1 MLRTFLLVLLLAV
14 SASAQCT
21 QKLATLPAAPELFSF
36 RLGMTKDDIQQLVSQ
51 TVFPRTDHFGVAKT
65 TINPHFDPKI
75 DQVKYNGVR
84 SISLDLL
91 DDKLTSLWIG
101 YDENFK
107 VQSVDEF
114 VKLIS
119 ESLKVSGPWSS
130 WKSRGQQLRCADFQ
144 LIVSTLAGGPS
155 LRILDLAAEDT
166 IAARRQQKEEQDA
179 AREAAAAEKENGEGN
194 GSNTSKDN
202 EANKTNRSTGTN
214 RSNEG
219 NGNNSPAEPDGR
231 DKNKTGQPNDTNAAT
246 GDNST
251 VAVIGDKQTKTYYP
265 NGCQPAREISET
277 NRAAF
282 KTPADAQKAG
292 FKLAKNCH

>member
-1 MLRTFLLVLLLAV
+1 MLRTFLLVLLLAGP
-14 SASAQCT
+14 ASAQCT
-21 QKLATLPAAPELFSF
+21 QKIATLPAAPELFGF
-36 RLGMTKDDIQQLVSQ
+36 RLGMMKDEIQQLVPQS
-51 TVFPRTDHFGVAKT
+51 VFSRTDHFGVAKT

-107 VQSVDEF
+107 VQTVDEF

-155 LRILDLAAEDT
+155 LRIVDLAAEDT
-166 IAARRQQKEEQDA
+166 IAARRQEKEEQDA
-179 AREAAAAEKENGEGN
+179 AREAAAAEKETGESD
-194 GSNTSKDN
+194 GSKTS
-202 EANKTNRSTGTN
+202 EANNPADAA
-214 RSNEG
+214 E
-219 NGNNSPAEPDGR
+219 NNQTPAI
-231 DKNKTGQPNDTNAAT
+231 
-246 GDNST
+246 
-251 VAVIGDKQTKTYYP
+251 IGDKQTKTYYP
-265 NGCQPAREISET
+265 NGCQPPKEISET
-277 NRAAF
+277 NRAVF
-282 KTPADAQKAG
+282 KTAADAQKAG

>member
-1 MLRTFLLVLLLAV
+1 MLRTFLLVLLLAGP
-14 SASAQCT
+14 ASAQCT
-21 QKLATLPAAPELFSF
+21 QKLATLPAAPELFGF
-36 RLGMTKDDIQQLVSQ
+36 RLGMTRDEIKELVPQS
-51 TVFPRTDHFGVAKT
+51 VFPRDDHFGIAKT

-107 VQSVDEF
+107 VQTIDEF

-155 LRILDLAAEDT
+155 LRIVDLAAEDT
-166 IAARRQQKEEQDA
+166 IAARRQEKEEQDA
-179 AREAAAAEKENGEGN
+179 AREAAAAEKENGEGTQTN
-194 GSNTSKDN
+194 GSNETTTNTQTS
-202 EANKTNRSTGTN
+202 ET
-214 RSNEG
+214 
-219 NGNNSPAEPDGR
+219 PAI
-231 DKNKTGQPNDTNAAT
+231 
-246 GDNST
+246 
-251 VAVIGDKQTKTYYP
+251 IGDKQTKTYYP
-265 NGCQPAREISET
+265 NGCQPAKEISET
-277 NRAAF
+277 NRAVF
-282 KTPADAQKAG
+282 KTAADAQKAG

>member
-1 MLRTFLLVLLLAV
+1 MLRTFLLVLLLAI

-21 QKLATLPAAPELFSF
+21 QKIATLPAAPELFGF
-36 RLGMTKDDIQQLVSQ
+36 RLGMTQDDIKQLVPQS
-51 TVFPRTDHFGVAKT
+51 TFPRTDHFGVAKT

-107 VQSVDEF
+107 VQTVDDF

-119 ESLKVSGPWSS
+119 TSLQVSGPWSS

-155 LRILDLAAEDT
+155 LRLVDVAAEDT
-166 IAARRQQKEEQDA
+166 IAARRQEKEEQDA
-179 AREAAAAEKENGEGN
+179 AREAAAAEKENSD
-194 GSNTSKDN
+194 GSKTSKEN
-202 EANKTNRSTGTN
+202 EANKNTVTNR
-214 RSNEG
+214 
-219 NGNNSPAEPDGR
+219 PAEANGSDTR
-231 DKNKTGQPNDTNAAT
+231 ANKTAGVNNT
-246 GDNST
+246 GDATENNT
-251 VAVIGDKQTKTYYP
+251 NEPPAVIGDKQTKTYYP
-265 NGCQPAREISET
+265 NGCQPATEISEP
-277 NRAAF
+277 NRAVF

>member
-1 MLRTFLLVLLLAV
+1 MLRTFLLVLFLAV

-21 QKLATLPAAPELFSF
+21 QKLATLPAAPELFGF
-36 RLGMTKDDIQQLVSQ
+36 HLGMTKDQIQQLVPQS
-51 TVFPRTDHFGVAKT
+51 VFPRTDHFGVAKT

-107 VQSVDEF
+107 AQTVDDF

-119 ESLKVSGPWSS
+119 TSLQVSGPWSS

-155 LRILDLAAEDT
+155 LRIVDFAAEDT
-166 IAARRQQKEEQDA
+166 IAARRQAKEEQDA
-179 AREAAAAEKENGEGN
+179 AAETAAAEKENGTTDETQTSGN
-194 GSNTSKDN
+194 IET
-202 EANKTNRSTGTN
+202 EKTNTN
-214 RSNEG
+214 DPS
-219 NGNNSPAEPDGR
+219 AI
-231 DKNKTGQPNDTNAAT
+231 
-246 GDNST
+246 
-251 VAVIGDKQTKTYYP
+251 IGDKQTKTYYP
-265 NGCQPAREISET
+265 NGCQPAKEISET
-277 NRAAF
+277 NRAVF
-282 KTPADAQKAG
+282 KTAADAQKAG

>member
-1 MLRTFLLVLLLAV
+1 MLRTFLLVLFLAV

-21 QKLATLPAAPELFSF
+21 QKLGTLPPAPELFGF
-36 RLGMTKDDIQQLVSQ
+36 HLGMTQDEIKQLVPQS
-51 TVFPRTDHFGVAKT
+51 VFPRTDHFGVAKT

-101 YDENFK
+101 YDDNFK
-107 VQSVDEF
+107 VQTVDDF

-155 LRILDLAAEDT
+155 LRIVDLAAEDT
-166 IAARRQQKEEQDA
+166 IAARRQEKEEQDA
-179 AREAAAAEKENGEGN
+179 AREAAAAEKENEESDGSKNSN
-194 GSNTSKDN
+194 GTESTNST
-202 EANKTNRSTGTN
+202 NKTTTAQSNNTTGTT
-214 RSNEG
+214 EP
-219 NGNNSPAEPDGR
+219 PAI
-231 DKNKTGQPNDTNAAT
+231 
-246 GDNST
+246 
-251 VAVIGDKQTKTYYP
+251 IGDKQTKTYYP
-265 NGCQPAREISET
+265 NGCQPAKEISET
-277 NRAAF
+277 NRAVF
-282 KTPADAQKAG
+282 KTAADAQKAG

>member
-1 MLRTFLLVLLLAV
+1 MLRTFLLVLFLAV

-21 QKLATLPAAPELFSF
+21 QKLATLPAAPELFGF
-36 RLGMTKDDIQQLVSQ
+36 HLGMTQDDIKQLVPQS
-51 TVFPRTDHFGVAKT
+51 VFPRSDHFGVAKT

-107 VQSVDEF
+107 VQTVDEF

-119 ESLKVSGPWSS
+119 TSLQVSGPWSS

-155 LRILDLAAEDT
+155 LRIVDLAAEDT
-166 IAARRQQKEEQDA
+166 IAARRQEKEEQDA
-179 AREAAAAEKENGEGN
+179 AREAAAAEKEN
-194 GSNTSKDN
+194 SDSDASKTSRDN
-202 EANKTNRSTGTN
+202 ETNSSDRSKNKTNET
-214 RSNEG
+214 SNTDVANTTTEP
-219 NGNNSPAEPDGR
+219 PAI
-231 DKNKTGQPNDTNAAT
+231 
-246 GDNST
+246 
-251 VAVIGDKQTKTYYP
+251 IGDKQTKTYYP
-265 NGCQPAREISET
+265 NGCQPAKEISET
-277 NRAAF
+277 NRAVF
-282 KTPADAQKAG
+282 KTAADAQKAG